1 MGWEY
6 LVIEEC
12 EGAGLEDA
20 DHTNVCTEK
29 QKHQKQILKR
39 SKDFFFVFVAF
50 HFSL

>member
-1 MGWEY
+1 MGWKY

-29 QKHQKQILKR
+29 QKHQKQVWI
-39 SKDFFFVFVAF
+39 FFFVFVAF